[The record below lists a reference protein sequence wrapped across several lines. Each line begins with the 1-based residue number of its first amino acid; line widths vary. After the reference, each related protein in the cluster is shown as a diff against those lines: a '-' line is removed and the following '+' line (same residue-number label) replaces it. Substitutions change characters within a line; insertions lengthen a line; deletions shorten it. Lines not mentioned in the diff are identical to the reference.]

1 MPEVVVIWLL
11 QKEHG
16 RPEPGAQ
23 ISSPPELKGQEA
35 DGAVVL
41 KVAWNWL
48 PHVRDPP
55 VSSNTIEAEEQPV
68 VTGGVVGGLVTTMVV
83 GGAVDK
89 GGVVGPGQTM
99 GEGEGEGPGA
109 PGQEKEL
116 AFEMVPWRGPRV

>member
-1 MPEVVVIWLL
+1 LL

-16 RPEPGAQ
+16 RPVPGAQ

-41 KVAWNWL
+41 KVAWNGL

-55 VSSNTIEAEEQPV
+55 VSSKTIEAEEHEV
-68 VTGGVVGGLVTTMVV
+68 VGTGGKGVTPMVV

-89 GGVVGPGQTM
+89 GAVVGTGGVGPGQTM
-99 GEGEGEGPGA
+99 GEGEGPGE
-109 PGQEKEL
+109 PGQENEL
-116 AFEMVPWRGPRV
+116 AFEMVPRRSPRE